1 METYQFC
8 YDDIS
13 HYARSQAR
21 PSTTRLLFQLIICGG
36 KQYHHQ
42 PNKSEGLSLQLD
54 YFCYDWDMTICS
66 NHCNGLVC
74 LYSYAESRPCLYN
87 VTTRE
92 IKPFPKRILSFSKSK
107 YQLCPKLFL
116 GFDQVTGNYKLL
128 HRIQGAK
135 KFQILTLRFPQWGSL
150 LDLFLVGLIGST
162 IMLPPTSILA
172 RRSLGIFHPLS
183 QVMSSRSSSIRTALW
198 GKLAIYCQY
207 GIHGPPNI
215 LVYDEANKV
224 FGPTLLGEERII
236 DKMKKA
242 RLLAT
247 TSVISVPASLL
258 SSSATPNIRLDV
270 SSFFEHNKMSH
281 FINVRFASRF
291 VENIIPLTSE
301 LEFSIVK
308 SLWRDQLVDLLQ
320 LVMNREVRRSTI

>member
-8 YDDIS
+8 YDDIVIEILAFVPAKSLMRFKCVSKVWNTLIQHPEFVQS

-21 PSTTRLLFQLIICGG
+21 PSATRLLFQLIICGG

-54 YFCYDWDMTICS
+54 YFCYDWDMTIWS

-74 LYSYAESRPCLYN
+74 LYSYTESRPYLYN

-107 YQLCPKLFL
+107 YQRCPKLFL

-135 KFQILTLRFPQWGSL
+135 NMTHLMFQWNVVSSMG
-150 LDLFLVGLIGST
+150 LFIGSV
-162 IMLPPTSILA
+162 PCWADRFDNYVAAYFNFSD
-172 RRSLGIFHPLS
+172 PLS

-215 LVYDEANKV
+215 LVYDEA
-224 FGPTLLGEERII
+224 LLGEERII
-236 DKMKKA
+236 DKMKRA

-247 TSVISVPASLL
+247 TSVISAPASLL
-258 SSSATPNIRLDV
+258 SSSAMPNIRLDV
-270 SSFFEHNKMSH
+270 SSFVEHNKMSH
-281 FINVRFASRF
+281 FINVRCASGF
-291 VENIIPLTSE
+291 VENIIPLTS
-301 LEFSIVK
+301 L
-308 SLWRDQLVDLLQ
+308 LV
-320 LVMNREVRRSTI
+320 